1 MHYNTAA
8 IRELLKATFDDEG
21 FTTFCFDYFRPV
33 YEHFGFGMSR
43 LWKIQL
49 LIDHCEKQEQL
60 DELLARLREIDP
72 KQYDKFIPSIAKH
85 PRVFEMVT
93 TDYIRSE
100 VEVTL
105 RGDFPDLH
113 PELIT
118 AAIGTLAGILNI
130 SRDHVHVLQV
140 KAGSMVMRINL
151 PAEAAD
157 RLVALAQANAP
168 AIQDMGIEQV
178 RVIRKQSTQTTAT
191 TRSDLRK
198 EPQISDRTPDR
209 RPAMESVKRFW
220 SAFKDIAIV
229 FSFVVN
235 FVLILVVFVL
245 MAQYTAIKDQ
255 VGGLVTGLDHSFA
268 SLGEATIS
276 TTIPINQQLPVKF
289 DLPVKFV
296 LPLSQDTTVTTVA
309 PTPINTTVNLS
320 LGQFGRI
327 NAPVTLSL
335 PTGTQLRVRLNL
347 NIPVSTTVGVNQSIP
362 VKFDQS
368 AQIKLGPSGLN
379 PVVAELRGVVSPY
392 VVLMQKLP

>member
-1 MHYNTAA
+1 
-8 IRELLKATFDDEG
+8 
-21 FTTFCFDYFRPV
+21 
-33 YEHFGFGMSR
+33 
-43 LWKIQL
+43 
-49 LIDHCEKQEQL
+49 
-60 DELLARLREIDP
+60 
-72 KQYDKFIPSIAKH
+72 
-85 PRVFEMVT
+85 
-93 TDYIRSE
+93 
-100 VEVTL
+100 
-105 RGDFPDLH
+105 
-113 PELIT
+113 
-118 AAIGTLAGILNI
+118 
-130 SRDHVHVLQV
+130 
-140 KAGSMVMRINL
+140 
-151 PAEAAD
+151 
-157 RLVALAQANAP
+157 
-168 AIQDMGIEQV
+168 
-178 RVIRKQSTQTTAT
+178 
-191 TRSDLRK
+191 
-198 EPQISDRTPDR
+198 
-209 RPAMESVKRFW
+209 MESVKRFW

-235 FVLILVVFVL
+235 IILLLVVFVL
-245 MAQYTAIKDQ
+245 LTQYVVIKEQ

-309 PTPINTTVNLS
+309 PTPINTSVNLS

-362 VKFDQS
+362 VNFNQS

-379 PVVAELRGVVSPY
+379 PVVAQLRGVVSPY